1 MRLPEFSVKQ
11 PVATLML
18 FLAIILIGGVSLSKL
33 SIDMFP
39 DMELPVVSILTSWP
53 GASASDIETEVTQNI
68 ENQVTAVSNLDT
80 LMSKSI
86 DNLSAVMC
94 KFDWGTKLDVA
105 TNDIRDALELVKRD
119 LPKDVDSPMLFKFST
134 AEAPIMFMTIGG
146 DLSWPRLYHIA
157 DKKIADEIRRIKGVG
172 AIDIYGGLRRR
183 INVYFDLKQIEGFH
197 LSMQEINR
205 ILASK
210 NMNIPAGSI
219 KSGDREYFVRVPARY
234 KTIDEINDT
243 VVGYYQNRPVYLK
256 DVANVQD
263 AYKPQELNGWADGK
277 KALVLVLKKQVGAN
291 TVAIISKIKERL
303 EEIKKVIPSDV
314 EIIISMDSSESIL
327 NSIENLCYT
336 LGWGLFFVVV
346 ITLLFLRRLRTAMI
360 IILTIPFSLTISL
373 ILLYMGG
380 YTINLVSLMS
390 MAIASGMVVDNGIV
404 VLENIIRHIEEGG
417 RPKTSA
423 IFGASE
429 MGMAITASTMTTV
442 VVFTPLMF
450 ITGLSGV
457 IFKQLA
463 FVITVTLLASL
474 FTALTMTPMLSSR
487 WIVYSPKGLKARGG
501 FLGRFYSL
509 TESWFEAIEDGYSR
523 LLTWALQYRKTI
535 VVLAVTVFLSSL
547 SLIPYL
553 STSFAPKVDS
563 GDLNVTFR
571 LPEGTRIEET
581 NRVVES
587 IFKIMDEIVMPEEFR
602 HSFGFD
608 GQTERGIG
616 VALGFDQGPNVGQV
630 GFKLVDS
637 DKRKR
642 SAVEIANLLR
652 DRIEKIPGITQLKVV
667 AGDPIGSIIMG
678 GGKPISI
685 EIQGPDLDAN
695 LAFAKKVEVK
705 LKQIP
710 GMVDV
715 GVSQK
720 DARPELWVEID
731 TRKASSLGLSTF
743 LVASTLRN
751 YFYGVAATQ
760 FWDGGEIFDIFTR
773 FGDADKDRLE
783 TLLNS
788 PVFTPDGR
796 VIKIKNVARIVHGEG
811 PIEIERKNRQ
821 KIVKVEGDIYGRSLG
836 DMKGDIRRVLNNIG
850 VPQGMSINF
859 GGEVEEQEKT
869 FRDLY
874 LLFSLGIILVYMV
887 MAALYG
893 NFRDPLIIMFSIPF
907 AIIGVVYIFFLTGVT
922 LGMMSALGIVMLVGI
937 VVNNAIVL
945 LDYTHLL
952 QKRGEPLFEA
962 VVNAGKARL
971 RPVLMTTFTT
981 FFAMVP
987 MATSSRV
994 GAEVWNP
1001 IGITML
1007 GGLSVSAIITLI
1019 IIPTVYYM
1027 FEKRKTD
1034 MEA

>member
-11 PVATLML
+11 PVATLMF
-18 FLAIILIGGVSLSKL
+18 FLAIILIGSVSLFKL

-39 DMELPVVSILTSWP
+39 ELELPVVSILTSWS

-68 ENQVTAVSNLDT
+68 ENQVTAVSNLDS

-94 KFDWGTKLDVA
+94 KFDWGTGLDVA
-105 TNDIRDALELVKRD
+105 TNDIRDALELAKRD
-119 LPKDVDSPMLFKFST
+119 LPEDVDPPFLYKFST

-157 DKKIADEIRRIKGVG
+157 DKKIADEIRRIPGVG

-183 INVYFDLKQIEGFH
+183 INVYFDLKKIEGFH
-197 LSMQEINR
+197 ISIHEINR
-205 ILASK
+205 ILALK
-210 NMNIPAGSI
+210 NMNIPAGTI
-219 KSGDREYFVRVPARY
+219 KTGDKEYFVRVPARY
-234 KTIDEINDT
+234 KTIDEIRNT
-243 VVGYYQNRPVYLK
+243 VVGYYQNRTIYLK
-256 DVANVQD
+256 DIASVKD
-263 AYKPQELNGWADGK
+263 DYKPQELNGWADGK

-291 TVAIISKIKERL
+291 TVAIISKIKQRL
-303 EEIKKVIPSDV
+303 EEIKKNIPSDV
-314 EIIISMDSSESIL
+314 EIIISMDNSESIL

-336 LGWGLFFVVV
+336 LGWGLFFVVLV
-346 ITLLFLRRLRTAMI
+346 TIVFLRRLRTAI
-360 IILTIPFSLTISL
+360 IITLTIPFSLTISL
-373 ILLYMGG
+373 ILLYLGG
-380 YTINLVSLMS
+380 YTINLVSLMA

-423 IFGASE
+423 VFGASE

-450 ITGLSGV
+450 ITGLSGI

-463 FVITVTLLASL
+463 FVISVTLLASL

-487 WIVYSPKGLKARGG
+487 WIIYTPKRLRAREG
-501 FLGRFYSL
+501 FLGKFYSL
-509 TESWFEAIEDGYSR
+509 TEDWFEAIENGYSR
-523 LLTWALQYRKTI
+523 LLIWALHYRKTI
-535 VVLAVTVFLSSL
+535 LVLVITVFLSSL

-553 STSFAPKVDS
+553 STSFVPKVDS

-571 LPEGTRIEET
+571 LAEGTRIEET

-587 IFKIMDEIVMPEEFR
+587 IFKIMEEVVLPEESR

-608 GQTERGIG
+608 GQTEKGIG

-637 DKRKR
+637 DKRSR

-652 DRIEKIPGITQLKVV
+652 DEIEKIPGITQLKVV

-685 EIQGPDLDAN
+685 EIQGAELDEN
-695 LAFAKKVEVK
+695 LAFAKDVEGK

-715 GVSQK
+715 SVSQK
-720 DARPELWVEID
+720 DPRPELWVEID
-731 TRKASSLGLSTF
+731 RKKASSLGLSTSVIAF
-743 LVASTLRN
+743 TLRN
-751 YFYGVAATQ
+751 YFYGVDATQ
-760 FWDGGEIFDIFTR
+760 FWDGGEIFDICTR
-773 FGDADKDRLE
+773 FKDADKDKFK

-788 PVFTPDGR
+788 PIFTPDGR
-796 VIKIKNVARIVHGEG
+796 AIKIKNVAKIVRGEG

-821 KIVKVEGDIYGRSLG
+821 KLVKVEGDIYGRSLG
-836 DMKGDIRRVLNNIG
+836 EIKGDIRRVLNNMG
-850 VPQGMSINF
+850 VPQGLSIYF

-869 FRDLY
+869 FRDFS
-874 LLFSLGIILVYMV
+874 LLFSLGVVLVYMV

-907 AIIGVVYIFFLTGVT
+907 AVTGVVYIFFLTGVT
-922 LGMMSALGIVMLVGI
+922 LGMMSALGVVMLVGI

-962 VVNAGKARL
+962 VINAGKARL

-987 MATSSRV
+987 MATSSMV

-1027 FEKRKTD
+1027 FEKRKMG

>member
-1 MRLPEFSVKQ
+1 
-11 PVATLML
+11 
-18 FLAIILIGGVSLSKL
+18 
-33 SIDMFP
+33 
-39 DMELPVVSILTSWP
+39 ME
-53 GASASDIETEVTQNI
+53 A
-68 ENQVTAVSNLDT
+68 
-80 LMSKSI
+80 
-86 DNLSAVMC
+86 
-94 KFDWGTKLDVA
+94 
-105 TNDIRDALELVKRD
+105 
-119 LPKDVDSPMLFKFST
+119 
-134 AEAPIMFMTIGG
+134 
-146 DLSWPRLYHIA
+146 
-157 DKKIADEIRRIKGVG
+157 
-172 AIDIYGGLRRR
+172 
-183 INVYFDLKQIEGFH
+183 
-197 LSMQEINR
+197 
-205 ILASK
+205 
-210 NMNIPAGSI
+210 
-219 KSGDREYFVRVPARY
+219 
-234 KTIDEINDT
+234 
-243 VVGYYQNRPVYLK
+243 
-256 DVANVQD
+256 
-263 AYKPQELNGWADGK
+263 
-277 KALVLVLKKQVGAN
+277 
-291 TVAIISKIKERL
+291 
-303 EEIKKVIPSDV
+303 
-314 EIIISMDSSESIL
+314 
-327 NSIENLCYT
+327 
-336 LGWGLFFVVV
+336 
-346 ITLLFLRRLRTAMI
+346 
-360 IILTIPFSLTISL
+360 
-373 ILLYMGG
+373 
-380 YTINLVSLMS
+380 
-390 MAIASGMVVDNGIV
+390 
-404 VLENIIRHIEEGG
+404 GG

-487 WIVYSPKGLKARGG
+487 WIVYSPKGLKARAG
-501 FLGRFYSL
+501 FLGRFYTL

-760 FWDGGEIFDIFTR
+760 FP
-773 FGDADKDRLE
+773 DARD
-783 TLLNS
+783 
-788 PVFTPDGR
+788 
-796 VIKIKNVARIVHGEG
+796 IKNKNVQMIFQVER
-811 PIEIERKNRQ
+811 PIENETKNRK

-869 FRDLY
+869 FQDLY

>member
-119 LPKDVDSPMLFKFST
+119 LPKDVDPPLLYKFST
-134 AEAPIMFMTIGG
+134 AEAPIIFMTIGG

-256 DVANVQD
+256 DIANVQD

-457 IFKQLA
+457 I
-463 FVITVTLLASL
+463 
-474 FTALTMTPMLSSR
+474 
-487 WIVYSPKGLKARGG
+487 
-501 FLGRFYSL
+501 
-509 TESWFEAIEDGYSR
+509 
-523 LLTWALQYRKTI
+523 
-535 VVLAVTVFLSSL
+535 
-547 SLIPYL
+547 
-553 STSFAPKVDS
+553 
-563 GDLNVTFR
+563 
-571 LPEGTRIEET
+571 
-581 NRVVES
+581 
-587 IFKIMDEIVMPEEFR
+587 
-602 HSFGFD
+602 
-608 GQTERGIG
+608 
-616 VALGFDQGPNVGQV
+616 
-630 GFKLVDS
+630 
-637 DKRKR
+637 
-642 SAVEIANLLR
+642 
-652 DRIEKIPGITQLKVV
+652 
-667 AGDPIGSIIMG
+667 
-678 GGKPISI
+678 
-685 EIQGPDLDAN
+685 
-695 LAFAKKVEVK
+695 
-705 LKQIP
+705 
-710 GMVDV
+710 
-715 GVSQK
+715 
-720 DARPELWVEID
+720 
-731 TRKASSLGLSTF
+731 
-743 LVASTLRN
+743 
-751 YFYGVAATQ
+751 
-760 FWDGGEIFDIFTR
+760 
-773 FGDADKDRLE
+773 
-783 TLLNS
+783 
-788 PVFTPDGR
+788 
-796 VIKIKNVARIVHGEG
+796 
-811 PIEIERKNRQ
+811 
-821 KIVKVEGDIYGRSLG
+821 
-836 DMKGDIRRVLNNIG
+836 
-850 VPQGMSINF
+850 
-859 GGEVEEQEKT
+859 
-869 FRDLY
+869 
-874 LLFSLGIILVYMV
+874 
-887 MAALYG
+887 
-893 NFRDPLIIMFSIPF
+893 
-907 AIIGVVYIFFLTGVT
+907 
-922 LGMMSALGIVMLVGI
+922 
-937 VVNNAIVL
+937 
-945 LDYTHLL
+945 
-952 QKRGEPLFEA
+952 
-962 VVNAGKARL
+962 
-971 RPVLMTTFTT
+971 
-981 FFAMVP
+981 
-987 MATSSRV
+987 
-994 GAEVWNP
+994 
-1001 IGITML
+1001 
-1007 GGLSVSAIITLI
+1007 
-1019 IIPTVYYM
+1019 
-1027 FEKRKTD
+1027 
-1034 MEA
+1034 